1 LVPANAAA
9 RARVVGVYCGIHSL
23 WRSWGLLGLLELEA
37 DDPRSQNL
45 SNFLIK
51 FINTNPGT
59 AHLISDGWAVSL
71 IPPVLVLG
79 REGNAQL
86 ARRLLENVIRWV
98 ADRYGSDSRELPGP
112 RQAPLFVGLCC
123 KNNSVGEAEPTAN
136 LCGRLC
142 SF

>member
-1 LVPANAAA
+1 MEIL
-9 RARVVGVYCGIHSL
+9 
-23 WRSWGLLGLLELEA
+23 GLLGLLELEA

-59 AHLISDGWAVSL
+59 AHLISDRWAVSL
-71 IPPVLVLG
+71 IPPVLILG

-98 ADRYGSDSRELPGP
+98 ADRYGSDSRETARPAAGAAVRGNAGREFLHLVRGHA
-112 RQAPLFVGLCC
+112 R
-123 KNNSVGEAEPTAN
+123 SAE
-136 LCGRLC
+136 
-142 SF
+142 SW

>member
-1 LVPANAAA
+1 MEIL
-9 RARVVGVYCGIHSL
+9 
-23 WRSWGLLGLLELEA
+23 GLLGLLELEA

-98 ADRYGSDSRELPGP
+98 ADRYGSDSRENCQARGRRRCSWQRWARVPTPGP
-112 RQAPLFVGLCC
+112 RPRAISGIMVTAP
-123 KNNSVGEAEPTAN
+123 
-136 LCGRLC
+136 
-142 SF
+142 